1 MAVKIPAFMVATSCM
16 EGAGVILSPWT
27 TFCAAGDLLGQQEG
41 KDALDDR
48 LRLQAHRLVERRA
61 ADDAVRGL
69 PVIECDLRTLRND

>member
-1 MAVKIPAFMVATSCM
+1 MIW
-16 EGAGVILSPWT
+16 LWT
-27 TFCAAGDLLGQQEG
+27 TFCATGDLLGQQEG

-69 PVIECDLRTLRND
+69 PVVECDLRALRNGRCALAPLPLKRELSR